1 MDRIVR
7 IGVSILEKK
16 VLKRIKGVED
26 KKLQIVLSS
35 VIEMAIL
42 IIKVFID
49 SNKDNKAQLKEL
61 KPVILDKGLGV
72 IEQVLEIE
80 E

>member
-61 KPVILDKGLGV
+61 KPVLLDKGLGV

-80 E
+80 G

>member
-16 VLKRIKGVED
+16 VLKRIKVVED

-61 KPVILDKGLGV
+61 KPVLLDKGLGV

>member
-16 VLKRIKGVED
+16 VLKRIKGLED

-61 KPVILDKGLGV
+61 KPVLLDKGLGV

>member
-61 KPVILDKGLGV
+61 KPVLLDKGLGV